1 MEEKIIIK
9 MKKLLEVMVEITVIL
24 EVIVCSNYKMTDP

>member
-1 MEEKIIIK
+1 MIK

-24 EVIVCSNYKMTDP
+24 EVIVRSNYKMTDP